1 LSVPEYRWRVYRIT
15 IDTNVF
21 LSSLIRR
28 KNHANHLLSLWR
40 DSRFVLVLSHAILDE
55 VREVLSRPR
64 LIRKYPYTLQSVT
77 HLINLLGQRATIVEV
92 PFSYM
97 LCRDVDDNLVADCA
111 VWGRA
116 QFLVSYDNDFLDDSR
131 LRQALFEFGVEIVDV
146 RTLLE
151 KFRRT

>member
-1 LSVPEYRWRVYRIT
+1 
-15 IDTNVF
+15 
-21 LSSLIRR
+21 
-28 KNHANHLLSLWR
+28 
-40 DSRFVLVLSHAILDE
+40 
-55 VREVLSRPR
+55 
-64 LIRKYPYTLQSVT
+64 
-77 HLINLLGQRATIVEV
+77 
-92 PFSYM
+92 M